1 MAGGSHLIARRYSK
15 ALFETLSG
23 DASSIKST
31 ISKLEI
37 LSKLIFGSKD
47 LQTLYK
53 SPAFSQEERG
63 SVLKDLCGIVG
74 ADEATRKFLYYF
86 LESGRLLLL
95 RELVLELKVLAAKAM
110 KEDEG
115 LVESAFKISL
125 EQMAKI
131 EQTLEKILGKKLRIE
146 SKIVPEL
153 LAGIKVSV
161 GGKSFDL
168 SLTNSLENMKKQLS
182 EMVITSKAMP
192 EA

>member
-1 MAGGSHLIARRYSK
+1 MSGGAQIISRRYAK
-15 ALFETLSG
+15 ALFETLDG
-23 DASSIKST
+23 DVVSIKAT
-31 ISKLEI
+31 LSKLEI

-47 LQTLYK
+47 LQTLFK
-53 SPAFSQEERG
+53 SPAFSPEDRA

-74 ADEATRKFLYYF
+74 ADEQTRKFLYYF
-86 LESGRLLLL
+86 LESGRLLLI
-95 RELVLELKVLAAKAM
+95 RELVVELKVLAARAM

-115 LVESAFKISL
+115 LIEAAFKIAPEQLKKIESSL
-125 EQMAKI
+125 EQ
-131 EQTLEKILGKKLRIE
+131 ILGKKLRIE
-146 SKIVPEL
+146 TRIVPEL

-168 SLTNSLENMKKQLS
+168 SLANSLENMKKQLS